1 MARWVLDDSEGNRI
15 SRGVSLHYEDLRQR
29 SNFEKASGISDKLS
43 EPARTARDR
52 QDELREAAS
61 TAATFGD
68 SGLVLVKVPKYVE
81 LARMYPASSVPG
93 SPGGSPEDGEWLYR
107 LLSGYAHSRQWVMG
121 LGAAETTPLP
131 FEAVLARSTLNH
143 EWLLSVFDRVMSQ
156 IDTAKAALGQ
166 YLAGPSASGQ

>member
-1 MARWVLDDSEGNRI
+1 
-15 SRGVSLHYEDLRQR
+15 
-29 SNFEKASGISDKLS
+29 
-43 EPARTARDR
+43 
-52 QDELREAAS
+52 
-61 TAATFGD
+61 
-68 SGLVLVKVPKYVE
+68 
-81 LARMYPASSVPG
+81 
-93 SPGGSPEDGEWLYR
+93 
-107 LLSGYAHSRQWVMG
+107 MG